1 MPESH
6 ISEAA
11 SGVVAAM
18 PHAVWRASQMAT
30 YRTPVMPTGFAKLDQ
45 ELPNGGWPRST
56 LVELLLQ
63 QHGIGEMQLLAGAL
77 GPLSHTR
84 KIALIQP
91 PHVPQALAFD
101 ALGMR
106 ADSLLWVKTSKS
118 ADALWSAEQLLN
130 MGDICGAL
138 VLWQAQIR
146 PESLRRL
153 NLIAQSSD
161 SYFWV
166 VRPLSA
172 RSDPSPAPLR
182 LTLRPAHSGVRVEI
196 LKRRG
201 PSLDEVIYLPLA
213 GMPSSRHIEVD
224 HANLDQR
231 VFTATSTRS
240 AAPLLV

>member
-1 MPESH
+1 MPESR

-30 YRTPVMPTGFAKLDQ
+30 FRTPITPTGFVRLDQ

-56 LVELLLQ
+56 LIELLPQ
-63 QHGIGEMQLLAGAL
+63 QHGIGEIQLLAGAL
-77 GPLSHTR
+77 GPLSGTR
-84 KIALIQP
+84 RIALIQP
-91 PHVPQALAFD
+91 PHIPQALACD
-101 ALGMR
+101 ALGLR
-106 ADSLLWVKTSKS
+106 ADNLLWIKASKS
-118 ADALWSAEQLLN
+118 ADALWCAEQLLST
-130 MGDICGAL
+130 GDCCGAL
-138 VLWQAQIR
+138 VMWQSQVR
-146 PESLRRL
+146 VESLRRL
-153 NLIAQSSD
+153 HLIAQSSD

-166 VRPLSA
+166 VRPLAA
-172 RSDPSPAPLR
+172 RSGPSPAPLR
-182 LTLRPAHSGVRVEI
+182 LVLRPAHSGVMIDV

-201 PSLDEVIYLPLA
+201 PSSDEAIYLPLA

-231 VFTATSTRS
+231 VFAATSARS

>member
-1 MPESH
+1 MPESR

-30 YRTPVMPTGFAKLDQ
+30 YRTPTVPTGFAQLDK

-56 LVELLLQ
+56 LIELLPQ

-77 GPLSHTR
+77 APLSR
-84 KIALIQP
+84 SRRIALIQP
-91 PHVPQALAFD
+91 PHCPQAIACDNFD
-101 ALGMR
+101 MR
-106 ADSLLWVKTSKS
+106 AERLLWIRASRT
-118 ADALWSAEQLLN
+118 ADALWSAEQLLLTA
-130 MGDICGAL
+130 DAIGAL
-138 VLWQAQIR
+138 VLWQSQIR
-146 PESLRRL
+146 TESLRRL

-172 RSDPSPAPLR
+172 QSDASPAPLR
-182 LTLRPAHSGVRVEI
+182 LALRPAHSGIRIEI
-196 LKRRG
+196 IKRRG
-201 PSLDEVIYLPLA
+201 PSLEEAIYLPLA
-213 GMPSSRHIEVD
+213 GMPSSRTIEVD

-231 VFTATSTRS
+231 VFTATSARS